1 MRNCNR
7 EDFENFN
14 AIEIYNNLDILD
26 PIYETNGA
34 RYCFDIP
41 KNETFPEYG
50 RPDEG
55 GNGTFFN

>member
-50 RPDEG
+50 RPD
-55 GNGTFFN
+55 